1 MDASEYAQGAW
12 SCAYQLSPVDN
23 PLSAQDFLKVII
35 ETEDRLTGWP
45 VWLVLSN
52 RPDMRPRLVDGVIEC
67 SLASTS
73 DRDFWRADPRGRM
86 FLIRRFQED
95 TREIRG
101 IEPGTKF
108 DLTLPVWRTGECLL
122 HAHRLAKRLG
132 ADHVDLQMR
141 WEGLHGRELSAL
153 ASSMRMLMPGRIS
166 AQDVVE
172 SRISVD
178 AGSIPDALAELV
190 RQLAE
195 PLYAIF
201 SFFQPTSEL
210 YSTELDRLRK
220 GL

>member
-1 MDASEYAQGAW
+1 MEGSEYAQGAW
-12 SCAYQLSPVDN
+12 SCAYQLSAVEN
-23 PLSAQDFLKVII
+23 PPSAPDFLNLIV

-45 VWLVLSN
+45 VWLVLRN
-52 RPDMRPRLVDGVIEC
+52 RPDMQPHLVDGVIEC
-67 SLASTS
+67 SLANTS

-95 TREIRG
+95 TRELHG
-101 IEPGTKF
+101 IEPGTTF

-132 ADHVDLQMR
+132 ANHVDLQMR
-141 WEGLHGRELSAL
+141 WEGLQGRELSAF
-153 ASSMRMLMPGRIS
+153 ASATRTLMPGRVS
-166 AQDVVE
+166 VQDVVE
-172 SRISVD
+172 TRISVN
-178 AGSIPDALAELV
+178 AASIPDALPELV
-190 RQLAE
+190 RQLTE

-201 SFFQPTSEL
+201 NFFRPTSEL